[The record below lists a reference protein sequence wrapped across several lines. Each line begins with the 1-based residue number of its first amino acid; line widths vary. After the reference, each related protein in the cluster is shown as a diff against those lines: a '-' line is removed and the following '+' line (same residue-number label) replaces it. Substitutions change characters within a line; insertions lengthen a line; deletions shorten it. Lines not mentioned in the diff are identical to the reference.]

1 MMFLIMLTAL
11 KTIDVYLYSINR
23 DPLLTTLRNEV
34 LYYFQDKNFYGTLF
48 VRNHK
53 YYIAVPKKLKK
64 TVFTSKYFRPYR
76 IYLIEKI
83 KSHRIREAASKD
95 YLFFENIFP
104 LGNEYE
110 FSGYYYRSILNYILL
125 KEEENEK

>member
-23 DPLLTTLRNEV
+23 DPLLTTLKNEV

-48 VRNHK
+48 IRNHK

-64 TVFTSKYFRPYR
+64 TVFISKYFKHQRYF
-76 IYLIEKI
+76 IY
-83 KSHRIREAASKD
+83 
-95 YLFFENIFP
+95 YFLF
-104 LGNEYE
+104 
-110 FSGYYYRSILNYILL
+110 
-125 KEEENEK
+125 

>member
-23 DPLLTTLRNEV
+23 DPLLTTLKNEV

-53 YYIAVPKKLKK
+53 YYIAVPKELKK
-64 TVFTSKYFRPYR
+64 TIFTSKYFRPYR

-125 KEEENEK
+125 KEEGDKK